1 MGFRYDDVVARHPE
15 LKKVPLVGVIKE
27 VAPTKQAETDE
38 KLGVGEFQKMYFNG
52 RKMYLDE
59 DRAFYKFI
67 GNRKITDS
75 FKLTTLLRPWK
86 IYGEF
91 KAMGRRMKSKKI
103 EGNMVGDG
111 IVQGGLLV
119 VSNDNKVLY
128 KYEEKTGSEV
138 PLDDFEAGFLKLSKS
153 AKVPAL

>member
-1 MGFRYDDVVARHPE
+1 
-15 LKKVPLVGVIKE
+15 
-27 VAPTKQAETDE
+27 
-38 KLGVGEFQKMYFNG
+38 
-52 RKMYLDE
+52 
-59 DRAFYKFI
+59 
-67 GNRKITDS
+67 
-75 FKLTTLLRPWK
+75 
-86 IYGEF
+86 
-91 KAMGRRMKSKKI
+91 MGRRMKSKKI